1 MKTKPIP
8 AVWRTVGFGRHMG
21 SVRITFILLILTV
34 CLSACTSMRPVAD
47 DAETLQQRIRAGQV
61 IRQGD
66 YVRVVTR
73 DSVSHMLTVVSV
85 EGDVLKGRLDT
96 KAPAGTGELGAK
108 KTDKEQ
114 GEVVEISISDIV
126 FVEEKKFSVAKTAG
140 AIGGGTVVLLSALVV
155 IALLAW

>member
-1 MKTKPIP
+1 
-8 AVWRTVGFGRHMG
+8 MG
-21 SVRITFILLILTV
+21 SVRITLILLILSV

-73 DSVSHMLTVVSV
+73 DSVSHMLIVVSV

-96 KAPAGTGELGAK
+96 KAPAGTGELDAK
-108 KTDKEQ
+108 KTDTEQ
-114 GEVVEISISDIV
+114 GEVVEIPIPDIV

-140 AIGGGTVVLLSALVV
+140 AIGGGTVVLLSALLV
-155 IALLAW
+155 IAVLAW